1 MGLVIY
7 CGLTTSMIKK
17 YLPKSLLV
25 RAISIVIL
33 PMIVFQL
40 IIVTVF
46 FDSLWERVISRMS
59 RSVAM
64 EIALT
69 VNQIKNND
77 ISILRANRDYGSF
90 TEMNIKIISSQD
102 LSENYA
108 ANNIKFLDFVTSGFK
123 RELQGTLNSTH
134 WVQSANDN
142 INVYVNIGEE
152 MLRITFPKKRV
163 STARVHIFL
172 GWVIISSAILIFI
185 SFLFLRNQIKP
196 ITQLAMAAEEFG
208 KGNNVSNF
216 KVSGA
221 SDVRR
226 AAIEF
231 LKMKNRIIKQVEQRS
246 LMLAGVGHDLKT
258 PLTRMRLQA
267 ETIEDDK
274 SKKFLIDEIKHMNL
288 MLEEYLNFS
297 KEENIKDS
305 IKINPIEAINRLK
318 NDIHFNDKNID
329 IEIIND
335 AEIELNANIFTRS
348 IINLLN
354 NSFENAQKVKIIIET
369 SPELTKVE
377 IHDDGEGIPETERA
391 NVFKPFYRIDKSRNQ
406 NSANSGLGLSTTKH
420 LLNSINGTIELG
432 ESKTLGGLKV
442 RIEIPN

>member
-1 MGLVIY
+1 
-7 CGLTTSMIKK
+7 
-17 YLPKSLLV
+17 
-25 RAISIVIL
+25 
-33 PMIVFQL
+33 MIVFQL

-46 FDSLWERVISRMS
+46 FDSLWERVIARMS

-274 SKKFLIDEIKHMNL
+274 SKEFLIDEIKHMNL

-305 IKINPIEAINRLK
+305 IKINPIEAIIRIK

-335 AEIELNANIFTRS
+335 AEIELNANIFNRS

>member
-46 FDSLWERVISRMS
+46 FDSLWERVIARMS

-102 LSENYA
+102 LSENYT

-305 IKINPIEAINRLK
+305 IKINPIEAIIRIK

-335 AEIELNANIFTRS
+335 AEIELNANIFNRS

-406 NSANSGLGLSTTKH
+406 NSTNSGLGLSTTKH

>member
-46 FDSLWERVISRMS
+46 FDSLWERVIARMS

-108 ANNIKFLDFVTSGFK
+108 DNNIKFLDFVTSGFK

-134 WVQSANDN
+134 WVQSANDD

-267 ETIEDDK
+267 ETIENDK
-274 SKKFLIDEIKHMNL
+274 SKEFLIDEIKHMNL

-305 IKINPIEAINRLK
+305 IKINPIEAIIRIK

-335 AEIELNANIFTRS
+335 AEIELNANIFNRS

-406 NSANSGLGLSTTKH
+406 NSTNSGLGLSTTKH

-432 ESKTLGGLKV
+432 ESKILGGLKV

>member
-46 FDSLWERVISRMS
+46 FDSLWERVIARMS

-102 LSENYA
+102 LSENYT

-305 IKINPIEAINRLK
+305 IKINPIEAIIRIK

-335 AEIELNANIFTRS
+335 AEIELNANIFNRS
-348 IINLLN
+348 IINLVN

>member
-1 MGLVIY
+1 
-7 CGLTTSMIKK
+7 MIKK

-46 FDSLWERVISRMS
+46 FDSLWERVIARMS

-90 TEMNIKIISSQD
+90 TEMNIKIISSED
-102 LSENYA
+102 LTENYA

-267 ETIEDDK
+267 EAIEDDK
-274 SKKFLIDEIKHMNL
+274 SKEFLIDEIKHMNL

-305 IKINPIEAINRLK
+305 IKINPIEAIIRIK

-335 AEIELNANIFTRS
+335 AEIELNANIFNRS

-406 NSANSGLGLSTTKH
+406 NSTNSGLGLSTTKH

-432 ESKTLGGLKV
+432 ESKILGGLKV

>member
-1 MGLVIY
+1 
-7 CGLTTSMIKK
+7 
-17 YLPKSLLV
+17 
-25 RAISIVIL
+25 
-33 PMIVFQL
+33 
-40 IIVTVF
+40 
-46 FDSLWERVISRMS
+46 
-59 RSVAM
+59 
-64 EIALT
+64 
-69 VNQIKNND
+69 
-77 ISILRANRDYGSF
+77 
-90 TEMNIKIISSQD
+90 
-102 LSENYA
+102 
-108 ANNIKFLDFVTSGFK
+108 
-123 RELQGTLNSTH
+123 
-134 WVQSANDN
+134 
-142 INVYVNIGEE
+142 
-152 MLRITFPKKRV
+152 
-163 STARVHIFL
+163 
-172 GWVIISSAILIFI
+172 
-185 SFLFLRNQIKP
+185 
-196 ITQLAMAAEEFG
+196 MAAEEFG

-274 SKKFLIDEIKHMNL
+274 SKEFLIDEIKHMNL

-305 IKINPIEAINRLK
+305 IKINPIEAIIRIK

-335 AEIELNANIFTRS
+335 AEIELNANIFNRS

-406 NSANSGLGLSTTKH
+406 NSTNSGLGLSTTKH

-432 ESKTLGGLKV
+432 KSNILGGLKV

>member
-1 MGLVIY
+1 
-7 CGLTTSMIKK
+7 MIKK

-46 FDSLWERVISRMS
+46 FDSLWERVIARMS

-108 ANNIKFLDFVTSGFK
+108 DNNIKFLDFVTSGFK

-267 ETIEDDK
+267 ETIENDK
-274 SKKFLIDEIKHMNL
+274 SKEFLIDEIKHMNL

-305 IKINPIEAINRLK
+305 IKINPIEAIIRIK

-335 AEIELNANIFTRS
+335 AEIELNANIFNRS

-406 NSANSGLGLSTTKH
+406 NSTNSGLGLSTTKH

-432 ESKTLGGLKV
+432 ESKILGGLKV

>member
-1 MGLVIY
+1 
-7 CGLTTSMIKK
+7 MIKK

-46 FDSLWERVISRMS
+46 FDSLWERVIARMS

-77 ISILRANRDYGSF
+77 ISILGANRDYGSF
-90 TEMNIKIISSQD
+90 TKMNIKIISSQD

-246 LMLAGVGHDLKT
+246 LMLAGVSHDLKT

-305 IKINPIEAINRLK
+305 IKINPIEAIIRIK

-335 AEIELNANIFTRS
+335 AEIELNANIFSRS

-377 IHDDGEGIPETERA
+377 IHDDGEGIPETERV

-432 ESKTLGGLKV
+432 ESKILGGLKV

>member
-1 MGLVIY
+1 
-7 CGLTTSMIKK
+7 MIKK

-46 FDSLWERVISRMS
+46 FDSLWERVIARMS

-69 VNQIKNND
+69 VNQIKNYD

-90 TEMNIKIISSQD
+90 TEMNIKIISSED
-102 LSENYA
+102 LTENYT

-172 GWVIISSAILIFI
+172 GWVIMSSAILIFI

-196 ITQLAMAAEEFG
+196 ITQLALAAEEFG
-208 KGNNVSNF
+208 KGNNISNF

-274 SKKFLIDEIKHMNL
+274 SKEFLIDEIKHMNL

-305 IKINPIEAINRLK
+305 IKINPIEAIIKIK

-335 AEIELNANIFTRS
+335 AEIELNANIFNRS
-348 IINLLN
+348 IVNLLN
-354 NSFENAQKVKIIIET
+354 NSFENAQKVKILIET
-369 SPELTKVE
+369 SQELTKVE

>member
-1 MGLVIY
+1 
-7 CGLTTSMIKK
+7 MIKK

-46 FDSLWERVISRMS
+46 FDSLWERVIARMS

-102 LSENYA
+102 LSENYT

-208 KGNNVSNF
+208 KGNNISNF

-305 IKINPIEAINRLK
+305 IKINPIEAIIRIK
-318 NDIHFNDKNID
+318 NDID

-335 AEIELNANIFTRS
+335 AEIELNANIFNRS

-432 ESKTLGGLKV
+432 ESKILGGLKV

>member
-1 MGLVIY
+1 
-7 CGLTTSMIKK
+7 MIKK

-46 FDSLWERVISRMS
+46 FDSLWERVIARMS

-90 TEMNIKIISSQD
+90 TEMNIKIISSED
-102 LSENYA
+102 LTENYI

-134 WVQSANDN
+134 WVQSANNN

-172 GWVIISSAILIFI
+172 GWVIMSSAILIFI

-196 ITQLAMAAEEFG
+196 ITQLALAAEEFG
-208 KGNNVSNF
+208 KGNNISNF

-267 ETIEDDK
+267 ETIENDK
-274 SKKFLIDEIKHMNL
+274 SKEFLIDEIKHMNL

-305 IKINPIEAINRLK
+305 IKINPIEAIIKIK

-335 AEIELNANIFTRS
+335 AEIELNANIFNRS
-348 IINLLN
+348 IVNLLN
-354 NSFENAQKVKIIIET
+354 NSFENAQKVKILIET
-369 SPELTKVE
+369 SQELTKVE
-377 IHDDGEGIPETERA
+377 IHDDGEGIPETERT

-406 NSANSGLGLSTTKH
+406 NLANSGLGLSTTKH

-442 RIEIPN
+442 RVEIPN

>member
-46 FDSLWERVISRMS
+46 FDSLWERVIARMS

-305 IKINPIEAINRLK
+305 IKINPIEAIIRIK

-335 AEIELNANIFTRS
+335 AEIELNANIFNRS

>member
-1 MGLVIY
+1 
-7 CGLTTSMIKK
+7 MIKK

-46 FDSLWERVISRMS
+46 FDSLWERVIARMS

-90 TEMNIKIISSQD
+90 TEMNIKIISSED
-102 LSENYA
+102 LTENYA
-108 ANNIKFLDFVTSGFK
+108 DNNIKFLDFVTTGFK

-274 SKKFLIDEIKHMNL
+274 SKEFLIDEIKHMNL

-305 IKINPIEAINRLK
+305 IKINPIEAIIKIK

-335 AEIELNANIFTRS
+335 AEIELNANIFNRS
-348 IINLLN
+348 IVNLLN

-406 NSANSGLGLSTTKH
+406 NS
-420 LLNSINGTIELG
+420 
-432 ESKTLGGLKV
+432 SKFWFRL
-442 RIEIPN
+442 IDH

>member
-46 FDSLWERVISRMS
+46 FDSLWERVIARMS

-90 TEMNIKIISSQD
+90 TEMNIKIISSED
-102 LSENYA
+102 LTENYA
-108 ANNIKFLDFVTSGFK
+108 TNNIKFLDFVTSGFK

-196 ITQLAMAAEEFG
+196 ITQLALAAEEFG
-208 KGNNVSNF
+208 KGNNISNF

-267 ETIEDDK
+267 EAIEDDK
-274 SKKFLIDEIKHMNL
+274 SKEFLIDEIKHMNL

-305 IKINPIEAINRLK
+305 IKINPIEAIIKIK

-335 AEIELNANIFTRS
+335 AEIELNANIFNRS

-406 NSANSGLGLSTTKH
+406 NSTNSGLGLSTTKH
-420 LLNSINGTIELG
+420 LLNSINGTIVLG

>member
-46 FDSLWERVISRMS
+46 FDSLWERVIARMS

-108 ANNIKFLDFVTSGFK
+108 DNNIKFLDFVTSGFK

-134 WVQSANDN
+134 WVQSANDD

-267 ETIEDDK
+267 ETIENDK
-274 SKKFLIDEIKHMNL
+274 SKEFLIDEIKHMNL

-305 IKINPIEAINRLK
+305 IKINPIEAIIRIK

-335 AEIELNANIFTRS
+335 AEIELNANIFNRS
-348 IINLLN
+348 IVNLLN

-406 NSANSGLGLSTTKH
+406 NSTNSGLGLSTTKH

-432 ESKTLGGLKV
+432 ESKILGGLKV

>member
-1 MGLVIY
+1 
-7 CGLTTSMIKK
+7 MIKK

-46 FDSLWERVISRMS
+46 FDSLWERVIARMS

-108 ANNIKFLDFVTSGFK
+108 DNNIKFLDFVTSGFK

-134 WVQSANDN
+134 WVQSANDD

-267 ETIEDDK
+267 EAIEDDK
-274 SKKFLIDEIKHMNL
+274 SKEFLIDEIKHMNL

-305 IKINPIEAINRLK
+305 IKINPIEAIIRIK

-335 AEIELNANIFTRS
+335 AEIELNANIFNRS
-348 IINLLN
+348 ITNLLN

-406 NSANSGLGLSTTKH
+406 NSTNSGLGLSTTKH

-432 ESKTLGGLKV
+432 ESKILGGLKV

>member
-1 MGLVIY
+1 
-7 CGLTTSMIKK
+7 MIKK

-46 FDSLWERVISRMS
+46 FDSLWERVIARMS

-90 TEMNIKIISSQD
+90 TEMNIKIISSED
-102 LSENYA
+102 LTENYA

-305 IKINPIEAINRLK
+305 IKINPIEAIIRIK

-335 AEIELNANIFTRS
+335 AEIELNANIFNRS

-406 NSANSGLGLSTTKH
+406 NSTNSGLGLSTTKH

-432 ESKTLGGLKV
+432 ESKILGGLKV

>member
-1 MGLVIY
+1 
-7 CGLTTSMIKK
+7 MIKK

-46 FDSLWERVISRMS
+46 FDSLWERVIARMS

-90 TEMNIKIISSQD
+90 TEMNIKIISSED
-102 LSENYA
+102 LTENYI

-142 INVYVNIGEE
+142 INVYVNIGEK

-172 GWVIISSAILIFI
+172 GWVIMSSAILIFI

-196 ITQLAMAAEEFG
+196 ITQLALAAEEFG
-208 KGNNVSNF
+208 KGNNISNF

-267 ETIEDDK
+267 ETIENDK
-274 SKKFLIDEIKHMNL
+274 SKEFLIDEIKHMNL

-305 IKINPIEAINRLK
+305 IKINPIEAIIKIK

-335 AEIELNANIFTRS
+335 AEIELNANIFNRS

-377 IHDDGEGIPETERA
+377 IHDDGEGIPETERT

-406 NSANSGLGLSTTKH
+406 NLANSGLGLSTTKH

>member
-1 MGLVIY
+1 
-7 CGLTTSMIKK
+7 
-17 YLPKSLLV
+17 
-25 RAISIVIL
+25 
-33 PMIVFQL
+33 MIVFQL

-46 FDSLWERVISRMS
+46 FDSLWERVIARMS

-90 TEMNIKIISSQD
+90 TEMNIKIISSED
-102 LSENYA
+102 LTENYA

-196 ITQLAMAAEEFG
+196 ITQLALAAEEFG
-208 KGNNVSNF
+208 KGNNISNF

-274 SKKFLIDEIKHMNL
+274 SKEFLIDEIKHMNL

-305 IKINPIEAINRLK
+305 IKINPIEAIIRIK

-335 AEIELNANIFTRS
+335 AEIELNANIFSRS

-406 NSANSGLGLSTTKH
+406 NSTNSGLGLSTTKH

-432 ESKTLGGLKV
+432 ESKILGGLKV

>member
-1 MGLVIY
+1 
-7 CGLTTSMIKK
+7 MIKK

-46 FDSLWERVISRMS
+46 FDSLWERVIARMS

-108 ANNIKFLDFVTSGFK
+108 DNNIKFLDFVTSGFK

-305 IKINPIEAINRLK
+305 IKINPIEAIIRIK

-335 AEIELNANIFTRS
+335 AEIELNANIFNRS

-406 NSANSGLGLSTTKH
+406 NSTNSGLGLSTTKH

-432 ESKTLGGLKV
+432 ESKILGGLKV

>member
-1 MGLVIY
+1 
-7 CGLTTSMIKK
+7 MIKK

-46 FDSLWERVISRMS
+46 FDSLWERVIARMS

-274 SKKFLIDEIKHMNL
+274 SKEFLIDEIKHMNL

-305 IKINPIEAINRLK
+305 IKINPIEAIIRIK

-335 AEIELNANIFTRS
+335 AEIELNANIFNRS

-406 NSANSGLGLSTTKH
+406 NSTNSGLGLSTTKH

-432 ESKTLGGLKV
+432 ESKILGGLKV

>member
-1 MGLVIY
+1 MALVIY

-46 FDSLWERVISRMS
+46 FDSLWERVIARMS

-90 TEMNIKIISSQD
+90 TEMNIKIISSED
-102 LSENYA
+102 LTENYA

-196 ITQLAMAAEEFG
+196 ITQLALAAEEFG
-208 KGNNVSNF
+208 KGNNISNF

-267 ETIEDDK
+267 ETIENDK
-274 SKKFLIDEIKHMNL
+274 SKEFLIDEIKHMNL

-305 IKINPIEAINRLK
+305 IKINPIEAIIKIK

-335 AEIELNANIFTRS
+335 AEIELNANIFNRS
-348 IINLLN
+348 IVNLLN
-354 NSFENAQKVKIIIET
+354 NSFENAQKVKILIET

-377 IHDDGEGIPETERA
+377 IHDDGEGVPETERA

-406 NSANSGLGLSTTKH
+406 NLANSGLGLSTTKH

-442 RIEIPN
+442 RVEIPN

>member
-1 MGLVIY
+1 
-7 CGLTTSMIKK
+7 
-17 YLPKSLLV
+17 
-25 RAISIVIL
+25 
-33 PMIVFQL
+33 
-40 IIVTVF
+40 
-46 FDSLWERVISRMS
+46 
-59 RSVAM
+59 M

-90 TEMNIKIISSQD
+90 TEMNIKIISSED
-102 LSENYA
+102 LTENYA

-172 GWVIISSAILIFI
+172 GWVIMSSAILIFI

-196 ITQLAMAAEEFG
+196 ITQLALAAEEFG
-208 KGNNVSNF
+208 KGNNISNF

-267 ETIEDDK
+267 ETIENDK
-274 SKKFLIDEIKHMNL
+274 SKEFLIDEIKHMNL

-305 IKINPIEAINRLK
+305 IKINPIEAIIKIK

-335 AEIELNANIFTRS
+335 AEIELNANIFNRS
-348 IINLLN
+348 IVNLLN
-354 NSFENAQKVKIIIET
+354 NSFENAQKVKILIET

-406 NSANSGLGLSTTKH
+406 NLANSGLGLSTTKH

>member
-1 MGLVIY
+1 
-7 CGLTTSMIKK
+7 MIKK

-46 FDSLWERVISRMS
+46 FDSLWERVIARMS

-108 ANNIKFLDFVTSGFK
+108 DNNIKFLDFVTSGFK

-134 WVQSANDN
+134 WVQSANDD

-196 ITQLAMAAEEFG
+196 ITQLALAAEEFG
-208 KGNNVSNF
+208 KGNNISNF

-267 ETIEDDK
+267 EAIEDDK
-274 SKKFLIDEIKHMNL
+274 SKEFLIDEIKHMNL

-305 IKINPIEAINRLK
+305 IKINPIEAIIRIK

-335 AEIELNANIFTRS
+335 AEIELNANIFNRS

-406 NSANSGLGLSTTKH
+406 NSTNSGLGLSTTKH

-432 ESKTLGGLKV
+432 ESKILGGLKV

>member
-1 MGLVIY
+1 
-7 CGLTTSMIKK
+7 MIKK

-46 FDSLWERVISRMS
+46 FDSLWERVIARMS

-108 ANNIKFLDFVTSGFK
+108 DNNIKFLDFVTSGFK

-134 WVQSANDN
+134 WVQSANDD

-267 ETIEDDK
+267 EAIEDDK
-274 SKKFLIDEIKHMNL
+274 SKEFLIDEIKHMNL

-305 IKINPIEAINRLK
+305 IKINPIEAIIRIK

-335 AEIELNANIFTRS
+335 AEIELNANIFNRS

-406 NSANSGLGLSTTKH
+406 NSTNSGLGLSTTKH

-432 ESKTLGGLKV
+432 ESKILGGLKV

>member
-46 FDSLWERVISRMS
+46 FDSLWERVIARMS

-90 TEMNIKIISSQD
+90 TEMDIKIISSQD

-258 PLTRMRLQA
+258 PLTRIRLQA

-305 IKINPIEAINRLK
+305 IKINPIEAIIRIK

-335 AEIELNANIFTRS
+335 AEIELNANIFSRS

-354 NSFENAQKVKIIIET
+354 NSFENAKKVKIIIET